1 MHYLKVILIL
11 LLKNISSEVV
21 HLYNYTDLVVNA
33 TNDEVSSISSQID
46 EQIKV
51 LLEVVLSKV
60 SKLVQS
66 LISMRQGEQRK
77 HSFLEKKEL
86 HKTKNG
92 SAINKHREIFCQ
104 SMDRVMK

>member
-21 HLYNYTDLVVNA
+21 HLYHYTDLVVNA

-51 LLEVVLSKV
+51 LLEAVLSKV

-66 LISMRQGEQRK
+66 LMSMTQE
-77 HSFLEKKEL
+77 E
-86 HKTKNG
+86 
-92 SAINKHREIFCQ
+92 
-104 SMDRVMK
+104 

>member
-66 LISMRQGEQRK
+66 LMSMTQE
-77 HSFLEKKEL
+77 E
-86 HKTKNG
+86 
-92 SAINKHREIFCQ
+92 
-104 SMDRVMK
+104 

>member
-33 TNDEVSSISSQID
+33 MNDEVSSISSQID

-51 LLEVVLSKV
+51 LLEAVLSKV

-66 LISMRQGEQRK
+66 LMSMTQE
-77 HSFLEKKEL
+77 E
-86 HKTKNG
+86 
-92 SAINKHREIFCQ
+92 
-104 SMDRVMK
+104 

>member
-51 LLEVVLSKV
+51 LLEAVLSKV

-66 LISMRQGEQRK
+66 LMSMTQE
-77 HSFLEKKEL
+77 E
-86 HKTKNG
+86 
-92 SAINKHREIFCQ
+92 
-104 SMDRVMK
+104 